1 MKSFCRILLTLAAG
15 LCLLISPV
23 SADTLQEKTFAY
35 TGARWP
41 TANTQLATFWEA
53 PELTAGESRTGGV
66 LTLENTTAEAVTL
79 SLSSIG
85 FPYDDTDQMA
95 YLDAL
100 QLEIRQGDTLLYNG
114 AYSSVTSGAPV
125 IQAEL
130 EPGGTA
136 SYTIS
141 LSCPFRYTGS
151 LSQHPVMA
159 WTFDSRMTV
168 SSDTEENNE
177 TPGGGLS
184 MKSVAVIVCLA
195 GAALFLVLFIVL
207 LVKLVRQKREQA

>member
-168 SSDTEENNE
+168 SSGTEESNGIS
-177 TPGGGLS
+177 GGELPI
-184 MKSVAVIVCLA
+184 KSIAAIVCVA
-195 GAALFLVLFIVL
+195 GAVLFLVLFIVL
-207 LVKLVRQKREQA
+207 LVKLIRQKRGQS